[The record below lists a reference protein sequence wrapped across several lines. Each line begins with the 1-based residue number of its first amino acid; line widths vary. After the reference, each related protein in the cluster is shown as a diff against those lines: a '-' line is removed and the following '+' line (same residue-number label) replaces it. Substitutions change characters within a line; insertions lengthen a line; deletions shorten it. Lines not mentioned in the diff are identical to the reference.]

1 MERPHRS
8 GRLLKPPGRSRNGQR
23 GQIYIDLLHLPIHV
37 RFGFATASQK
47 PYAPQ
52 KLDRLLDTL
61 EKAQQLL
68 GLATGTPWIG
78 DIRNGACGVVLRSR
92 RGRRRQPP
100 RTCRILIEV
109 AGFSLGGVTA

>member
-1 MERPHRS
+1 MTLNAWRPNQ
-8 GRLLKPPGRSRNGQR
+8 LFVLNVL
-23 GQIYIDLLHLPIHV
+23 YNVALHAAQARWCILH
-37 RFGFATASQK
+37 FTDF
-47 PYAPQ
+47 
-52 KLDRLLDTL
+52 LDRLLDTL
-61 EKAQQLL
+61 EKAQQLP
-68 GLATGTPWIG
+68 GLATSTPWIG